1 MKDVKMMSKSE
12 MINYFDELYM
22 NLTDDPKEAI
32 YMFPNGLMIDGGFDC
47 GSRGE
52 DHRCIE
58 EITVNDRYGNLWDEV
73 HNELGLIRI
82 VPESRTALISESQ
95 TLTAAQKNFIKEYHY
110 NVEAYI
116 KQAFY
121 FLKKISIFILISG
134 INDN

>member
-12 MINYFDELYM
+12 MINYFDGLYM

-32 YMFPNGLMIDGGFDC
+32 YMFPNGLMIDGGFYC

-95 TLTAAQKNFIKEYHY
+95 TLTAAQKNFIKDYHY

-116 KQAFY
+116 K
-121 FLKKISIFILISG
+121 
-134 INDN
+134 

>member
-95 TLTAAQKNFIKEYHY
+95 TLTAAQKNFIKDYHY

-116 KQAFY
+116 KYAFY
-121 FLKKISIFILISG
+121 FLK
-134 INDN
+134 N

>member
-58 EITVNDRYGNLWDEV
+58 EIMVNDRYDNLWDEV
-73 HNELGLIRI
+73 HNDLGLIRI
-82 VPESRTALISESQ
+82 VPASHTVLISESQ
-95 TLTAAQKNFIKEYHY
+95 TLTAAQKNFIKDYNY

-116 KQAFY
+116 K
-121 FLKKISIFILISG
+121 
-134 INDN
+134 